1 MILDE
6 QKEQCITYL
15 LQGYTISD
23 VARLI
28 NCSRQAIY
36 NWLDNEEFKAE
47 LDKRRQEIVKA
58 GNQKIV
64 KDLDLYIN
72 KIKLLATKAK
82 SEKVQ
87 LDAAIYLLD
96 RIYGTPRSKVDIDV
110 EKTEETS
117 EKVDKDVLKDILK
130 DDTVLPFPNAK

>member
-6 QKEQCITYL
+6 RKEQAITYL
-15 LQGYTISD
+15 LAGYTISD
-23 VARLI
+23 TARLL
-28 NCSRQAIY
+28 NASRQTIY
-36 NWLDNEEFKAE
+36 NWLEDDEFKAE
-47 LDKRRQEIVKA
+47 LDRRRQEIVKA

-117 EKVDKDVLKDILK
+117 EKLDKDVLKDILK
-130 DDTVLPFPNAK
+130 DDTILPFPKAK

>member
-6 QKEQCITYL
+6 RKEQAITYL
-15 LQGYTISD
+15 LAGYTISD

-28 NCSRQAIY
+28 NASRQTIY
-36 NWLDNEEFKAE
+36 NWLEDEEFRAE

-96 RIYGTPRSKVDIDV
+96 RVYGTPRSKVDIDV

-117 EKVDKDVLKDILK
+117 EKVDKDVLKDILQ
-130 DDTVLPFPNAK
+130 DDTILPFPNAQ

>member
-6 QKEQCITYL
+6 RKEQAITYL
-15 LQGYTISD
+15 LAGYTISD

-28 NCSRQAIY
+28 NASRQTIY
-36 NWLDNEEFKAE
+36 NWLEDEEFRAE

-96 RIYGTPRSKVDIDV
+96 RVYGTPRSKVDIDV